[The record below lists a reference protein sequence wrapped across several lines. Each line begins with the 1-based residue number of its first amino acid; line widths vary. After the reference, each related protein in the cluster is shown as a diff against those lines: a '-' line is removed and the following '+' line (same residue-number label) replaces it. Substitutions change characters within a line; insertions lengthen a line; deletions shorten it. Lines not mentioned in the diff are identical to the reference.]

1 MKVSKAFKFRIYP
14 TAGQV
19 VTLGRWSDALRF
31 LWNLAHEQRL
41 SGLDDHADDD
51 KRYYGAFDQ
60 INQLTELRSELPW
73 LAEVPRDVEA
83 QLLVE
88 LDKAWQCCFRHITR
102 RPRWKVKNRDNVN
115 LCEPHPNK
123 WWLKG
128 DHLRFP
134 KLSTLRIVAHR
145 PLEGTPKT
153 CTIVR
158 DGDQWFASI
167 VCIIEREALAPSTK
181 PAIALDRGITNL
193 VADSNGVRIENPR
206 RLKRALKRLA
216 HAQRV
221 VARRKKGSRNREK
234 AKLHVMRLHR
244 KVRRQRDDFV
254 HRLSHHYAE
263 SQGRVIVERLNVK
276 GMLRNHHLARDIA
289 DAGWGKLVQFLR
301 YKLAW
306 NGGTLVEVVAAYSSQ
321 TCSVCGYVD
330 AANRHGE
337 FFHCLKCGHKDHAD
351 TNAAKVLL
359 LRGTP
364 GDATGAA
371 CGGYVEVRRP
381 AKQELRV
388 VRRGTR
394 SRQSLGS
401 SGAPAVEMGQ
411 FTK

>member
-1 MKVSKAFKFRIYP
+1 MRIGKAFRFRLYP
-14 TAGQV
+14 TDEQV
-19 VTLGRWSDALRF
+19 ATLDRWSDALRF

-41 SGLDDHADDD
+41 SGMDDHVDDD
-51 KRYYGAFDQ
+51 KRYYSAFDQ
-60 INQLTELRSELPW
+60 INQLTELRAELPW
-73 LAEVPRDVEA
+73 LAEVPRNVSA

-88 LDKAWQCCFRHITR
+88 LDEAWQRCFKKLARKPHWRAKGRDLINFCESH
-102 RPRWKVKNRDNVN
+102 PKV
-115 LCEPHPNK
+115 

-128 DHLRFP
+128 ERLHFP
-134 KLSTLRIVAHR
+134 KLGILRIVAHR

-158 DGDQWFASI
+158 DGDQWFAAI
-167 VCIIEREALAPSTK
+167 VCVIEKADPIPRSEPI
-181 PAIALDRGITNL
+181 IALDRGLINF
-193 VADSNGVRIENPR
+193 VADSNDRRIENPR
-206 RLKRALKRLA
+206 RLKRALRRLA

-221 VARRKKGSRNREK
+221 VSRRKKGSRNQEK
-234 AKLHVMRLHR
+234 ARIRVMRLHR

-263 SQGRVIVERLNVK
+263 SQGRVIVERLNVR

-289 DAGWGKLVQFLR
+289 DAGWGKLLQFLR

-337 FFHCLKCGHKDHAD
+337 VFRCLKCDHTDHAD

-364 GDATGAA
+364 VETTGAA
-371 CGGYVEVRRP
+371 CGGYAEVRRP

-388 VRRGTR
+388 VRRGQRLAQGTGP
-394 SRQSLGS
+394 SFSAN
-401 SGAPAVEMGQ
+401 APAFRPG
-411 FTK
+411 

>member
-1 MKVSKAFKFRIYP
+1 VKVSKAFRFRLYP
-14 TAGQV
+14 PAEQAAW
-19 VTLGRWSDALRF
+19 LDRWSDSLRF

-41 SGLDDHADDD
+41 DGLRYA
-51 KRYYGAFDQ
+51 KRRYFSAFDQ
-60 INQLTELRSELPW
+60 INYLTELRADLSW
-73 LAEVPRDVEA
+73 MAEVPRNVSA

-88 LDKAWQCCFRHITR
+88 LDEAWQRCFKKLARM
-102 RPRWKVKNRDNVN
+102 PNWKARGRDVIN
-115 LCEPHPNK
+115 LCEPHPK
-123 WWLKG
+123 VWRLKNNG
-128 DHLRFP
+128 LHFP
-134 KLSTLRIVAHR
+134 KLGIVRIVVHR

-158 DGDQWFASI
+158 DGDQWYASI
-167 VCIIEREALAPSTK
+167 VCVIEKADPVPSTK
-181 PAIALDRGITNL
+181 PAIALDRGIINF
-193 VADSNGVRIENPR
+193 VGDSNGKLIENPR
-206 RLKRALKRLA
+206 RLKRALTRLA

-221 VARRKKGSRNREK
+221 VSRRKKGSRNREK
-234 AKLHVMRLHR
+234 AKLRVMRLHR

-276 GMLRNHHLARDIA
+276 GMLRNRRLARDIA
-289 DAGWGKLVQFLR
+289 DAAWGKLVQFLR

-321 TCSVCGYVD
+321 TCSVSSCGYVD
-330 AANRHGE
+330 ANNRHGE
-337 FFHCLKCGHKDHAD
+337 VFHCLKCGHTEHAD

-371 CGGYVEVRRP
+371 CGGYAEVRRP

-388 VRRGTR
+388 VRRGQR
-394 SRQSLGS
+394 SAQGLGS
-401 SGAPAVEMGQ
+401 SFKAKAPAFRPG
-411 FTK
+411 